1 MGYGDSLEHQLL
13 RGACRTHNLFTAA
26 VAAGSYSAVMDFSP
40 FDTRGY
46 PTLPVREGYAEWAP
60 SYEATVL
67 DLMDRRLLARLG
79 AVDWARAE
87 HVVDLACG
95 TGRIGEWL
103 KRAGVRRIDGI
114 DMAEPM
120 LAQARAKGLYETL
133 ALGDLTASGFASA
146 TYDLATMSLAD
157 EHLTGLAPLYREVAR
172 LTTQNGRFVLV
183 GYHPHFLMLG
193 IITHFNR
200 APEQPV
206 AIESHVHLTSDHVQ
220 AAHAA
225 GFRLIEMIEGIVD
238 EEWIAAKP
246 KWGQYRSH
254 PVTFAMV
261 WEKTG

>member
-1 MGYGDSLEHQLL
+1 ME
-13 RGACRTHNLFTAA
+13 
-26 VAAGSYSAVMDFSP
+26 FSP

-46 PTLPVREGYAEWAP
+46 PTLSVREGYGEWAP

-67 DLMDRRLLARLG
+67 DLMDRRLLDRLQT
-79 AVDWARAE
+79 VDWASATR
-87 HVVDLACG
+87 VLDLACG

-114 DMAEPM
+114 DLAEPM
-120 LAQARAKGLYETL
+120 LDRARAKGLYETL
-133 ALGDLTASGFASA
+133 VLGDLAGSNLATG

-157 EHLTGLAPLYREVAR
+157 EHLAELAPLYREVAR
-172 LTTQNGRFVLV
+172 LTTRDGRFVLV

-200 APEQPV
+200 APGQPV
-206 AIESHVHLTSDHVQ
+206 AIESHVHLTSDHVR

-225 GFRLIEMIEGIVD
+225 GFRLIEMTEGIVD
-238 EEWIAAKP
+238 DDWIAAKP
-246 KWGQYRSH
+246 KWVQYRSH

-261 WEKTG
+261 WQKIG